1 MALLSDQA
9 RVHAWVP
16 FAARRTRE
24 TRRGPLRCPQ
34 PQRRCHRPPRHF
46 PGPAYSGGAR
56 RARRGRRLRLR
67 ARRLGPSLAE
77 AHRGAAA
84 AGAARAGAAA
94 AAWGPAAWGGGGR
107 AGRRRGGGDPR
118 RVELLDETGAGGAAE
133 EATRL
138 GLLELRTHL
147 GVDTRTRTG
156 VEGCPLRHAGLQ
168 PLVRR
173 AAASGA

>member
-56 RARRGRRLRLR
+56 RARALAEQRGRAQVAHADVVSEEPQQKVALGHEEARAVVPPRAQPGLR
-67 ARRLGPSLAE
+67 ATC
-77 AHRGAAA
+77 RGKE
-84 AGAARAGAAA
+84 GAQ
-94 AAWGPAAWGGGGR
+94 PP
-107 AGRRRGGGDPR
+107 RG
-118 RVELLDETGAGGAAE
+118 L
-133 EATRL
+133 
-138 GLLELRTHL
+138 
-147 GVDTRTRTG
+147 
-156 VEGCPLRHAGLQ
+156 C
-168 PLVRR
+168 VRR
-173 AAASGA
+173 AG